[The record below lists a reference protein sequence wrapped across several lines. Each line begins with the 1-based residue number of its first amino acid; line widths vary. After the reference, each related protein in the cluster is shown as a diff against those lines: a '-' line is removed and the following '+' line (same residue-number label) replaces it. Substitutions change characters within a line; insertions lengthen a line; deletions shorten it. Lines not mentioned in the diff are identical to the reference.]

1 MAAFVDQPVQI
12 QKQRIDLKGN
22 FGISAETVAFY
33 LFDQF
38 EYLGLD
44 AVKGDDIIGKG
55 IIVCRGDI
63 L

>member
-1 MAAFVDQPVQI
+1 MAAFVDQSVQI
-12 QKQRIDLKGN
+12 QKQRVDLKGN

-44 AVKGDDIIGKG
+44 AVKGDDIIGKE
-55 IIVCRGDI
+55 
-63 L
+63 